1 MDHIVAHFGKALN
14 LERLG
19 KVEKAPSEQE
29 YWIPEETL
37 LGKWFVLGYFDTLE
51 IYIPHQREKDSWLNS
66 MFIHNV
72 ELSKHLDGDFYYHP
86 LHLFDMAPENAEVFL
101 NSKGDTGTK
110 PYLFVTLV
118 QSATRPPYRKPA
130 YSQELQQT
138 IQKVT
143 RNNKHVECMFCR
155 SLELSDL
162 VVLMRSDSLFRLTE
176 LLHEIYLLPDI
187 GDMSTFAAIDQDYL
201 LHDFTPGKNTGQG
214 KLHVEMKC
222 VVRRTRGI
230 KQYLDFIEEHFGSA
244 YFITGVEDLHIQWS
258 CISEDTF
265 LEFLQTIFCNDQINK
280 LFCGTFSECITQ
292 IGIPEKSSLA
302 NSEMDDCT
310 QDEPEETLLT
320 KTCVNLLAEFQH
332 TRERRQ
338 YAWCSADHA
347 WLKSAHSLYNAMTDM
362 SRNWVLDGFCYLIL
376 GSAIRFCQD
385 VEEKVSL
392 PSGLRQDNQ
401 LERIDEKY
409 LSGIQRFV
417 RGWGVLMEQA
427 TRTDGRFI
435 QMPGF
440 SPALCE
446 IPARLLEFY
455 LAFTQRCAKMLCMQD
470 DQEGDIAL
478 LLVPKICRRMK
489 VESIFDDIRN
499 IDHLLYVDI
508 PLETLYSPTK
518 VLCCLNHELAHFV
531 GEQWRNR
538 DCRSNEIIYVTA
550 YELASSLRMLSPGAV
565 TNWYTHLRGEISPED
580 GNYSKTLAVY
590 LKGVSRGLLA
600 DDERY
605 NCIREAF
612 LDEIQ
617 QRWTL
622 SELSMWEIKNVR
634 ARERLISN
642 NEEFKKRIDGIIYL
656 FRESYADLCMINLL
670 HPRRC
675 SYLALAEEELSWL
688 SRRVGLEKLEQ
699 DSQYTIIVER
709 WAVLLGMEE
718 IWLGDDGEYESVD
731 VWLAAKKSAPSVS
744 MLLNRFL
751 TDISQRLTVWRADD
765 QPGNGDFYRDNE
777 VIRHL
782 WDYLD
787 TCQSAISRTLK
798 HLKADKRNLLSKVLL
813 DMEQGTPGCYQECE
827 QMIQEYRESLQK
839 HL

>member
-1 MDHIVAHFGKALN
+1 MEHIVAHFGKALN

-19 KVEKAPSEQE
+19 KAKEAPSEQE
-29 YWIPEETL
+29 YRIPKETL

-51 IYIPHQREKDSWLNS
+51 IYVSHQREKDSWLNS
-66 MFIHNV
+66 MFTHNV

-86 LHLFDMAPENAEVFL
+86 LHLFDMTPGNATTFL
-101 NSKGDTGTK
+101 DKDDTQPR

-118 QSATRPPYRKPA
+118 QGAALPPHGKQVC
-130 YSQELQQT
+130 SQKLQEA
-138 IQKVT
+138 IENVT
-143 RNNKHVECMFCR
+143 KSNNQVECMFCR
-155 SLELSDL
+155 TLELSDL
-162 VVLMRSDSLFRLTE
+162 VVLLRSDSLVQLTE
-176 LLHEIYLLPDI
+176 LLHKIYMLHDI
-187 GDMSTFAAIDQDYL
+187 GDMSTFAAIDQNYL
-201 LHDFTPGKNTGQG
+201 LHDFTPGKGGGQG
-214 KLHVEMKC
+214 ELHVEMKC
-222 VVRRTRGI
+222 VVRRTKEI
-230 KQYLDFIEEHFGSA
+230 NQYLELIASHHGEA
-244 YFITGVEDLHIQWS
+244 YFVTGVEDLHVQWS
-258 CISEDTF
+258 HISEDTF
-265 LEFLQTIFCNDQINK
+265 LTFLQKIFCNDQINK
-280 LFCGTFSECITQ
+280 SFCRTFSECITQ
-292 IGIPEKSSLA
+292 IGIPEES
-302 NSEMDDCT
+302 NSTEPEADDGT

-320 KTCVNLLAEFQH
+320 RTCVNLLADFQH

-338 YAWCSADHA
+338 YAWRNADHA

-376 GSAIRFCQD
+376 GAATRFCQD
-385 VEEKVSL
+385 VEEKAYL
-392 PSGLRQDNQ
+392 PSGLGQDNR
-401 LERIDEKY
+401 LAKIDEKY

-440 SPALCE
+440 SPAMCE

-455 LAFTQRCAKMLCMQD
+455 LAFTQECAKMLCMQD

-489 VESIFDDIRN
+489 VESIFDDIRD

-550 YELASSLRMLSPGAV
+550 YELASRLGMLSPGAV
-565 TNWYTHLRGEISPED
+565 TNWYTYLRDQIPLED
-580 GNYSKTLAVY
+580 GRYSKPLAAH

-605 NCIREAF
+605 SQIREAF
-612 LDEIQ
+612 REEMQL
-617 QRWTL
+617 RLSL
-622 SELSMWEIKNVR
+622 SELSMWEIKNVQ
-634 ARERLISN
+634 ARESLVSGD
-642 NEEFKKRIDGIIYL
+642 EEFKRRIDGIIYL

-688 SRRVGLEKLEQ
+688 SKRAGLEALEL
-699 DSQYTIIVER
+699 DNQYTVIVER
-709 WAVLLGMEE
+709 WAVLLGMDE
-718 IWLGDDGEYESVD
+718 IWLGDDGTYEPVA
-731 VWLAAKKSAPSVS
+731 VWLAAQKSAPGVS

-751 TDISQRLTVWRADD
+751 TDISQRLTIWDADD
-765 QPGNGDFYRDNE
+765 QPGGGGFYHYNE

-782 WDYLD
+782 WDYLWS
-787 TCQSAISRTLK
+787 CQTAISGTLK

-813 DMEQGTPGCYQECE
+813 DMEQGAPGCYQECE